1 MSKLEFTVPDENS
14 PGYLRRMMTISKF
27 QQLITDGEIMEYY
40 DALID
45 FLLGFIT
52 VPKDKAEAREALLD
66 ASQKQY
72 GELLTAA
79 YGRANPTPPEVSE
92 MS

>member
-1 MSKLEFTVPDENS
+1 MAELEFTVPDENS

-27 QQLITDGEIMEYY
+27 QQLLAENQITDYY

-52 VPKDKAEAREALLD
+52 KPEDRNEAREALLD

-72 GELLTAA
+72 GELLAAA
-79 YGRANPTPPEVSE
+79 YGRPNPTLPEASE
-92 MS
+92 TS